1 VGKKELAM
9 GSISL
14 PMLFQY
20 LLELLQS
27 VVDSW
32 PKMQEKKNNLGSHKK
47 RKLFYTY

>member
-1 VGKKELAM
+1 LRLVAKIAAFAAILVGKKELAM

-32 PKMQEKKNNLGSHKK
+32 PTM
-47 RKLFYTY
+47 